1 MESFYEDVDFIRFLV
16 YLDFTWGFLF
26 ILILHAGAFGVQSAW
41 GNDLNITL
49 ENEVAGITPDMEF
62 LAPEKGT
69 LLGNGNPGMMV
80 TSGTYSYLKKD
91 PKVESAYFSPK
102 TKFTAEKKYA
112 NAGFIASDSVPVG
125 TIIKLFEQKLG
136 ASGPDEVFVDIGKR
150 QGIEKGDR
158 FTVYSLDRFIY
169 HPVLPGRG
177 E

>member
-1 MESFYEDVDFIRFLV
+1 MQTLISL
-16 YLDFTWGFLF
+16 GFLF

-102 TKFTAEKKYA
+102 TKSFPKIEIDGSQRILGVVSSYFET
-112 NAGFIASDSVPVG
+112 NSV
-125 TIIKLFEQKLG
+125 
-136 ASGPDEVFVDIGKR
+136 
-150 QGIEKGDR
+150 
-158 FTVYSLDRFIY
+158 
-169 HPVLPGRG
+169 
-177 E
+177 

>member
-1 MESFYEDVDFIRFLV
+1 MKTLISL
-16 YLDFTWGFLF
+16 GFLF
-26 ILILHAGAFGVQSAW
+26 ILILHAGVFGVQSAW

-49 ENEVAGITPDMEF
+49 ENEVAGIPPDMEF